1 MLPLFNKQ
9 GKAAAATKFFGI
21 LGTHALFGGLVA
33 LPAFSMVM
41 GALQAAWEKWQK
53 DPDAPTEMR
62 DVDYETWWRT
72 EWLPSYFGNTGL
84 PELAE
89 KMGIKGDKEETTA
102 QKLARLAEHGVLN
115 YSTGWDFSS
124 RLSLNDMWFRDPQ
137 PGKNVRDTLGNW
149 AEVLAGPAWST
160 AVGIGQGMELW
171 SQGEYEKGLEKFM
184 PASISKLMLAHRYNQ
199 EGVRIP
205 NGPADKQIVEKGKI
219 PTSALVGQVIGYA
232 PEALASAQTKGF
244 KAAAAEKVVDMQKA
258 SIVANYKKAFLA
270 SQDDSLSPEKQARF
284 EERLEKAEDDRQ
296 AFNER
301 NPRKK
306 IAPTADLREEA
317 KGKRKESRIAAEDTG
332 GINITRENAD
342 LLDPLAESAA
352 RDLQRLNKP
361 K

>member
-1 MLPLFNKQ
+1 
-9 GKAAAATKFFGI
+9 
-21 LGTHALFGGLVA
+21 
-33 LPAFSMVM
+33 
-41 GALQAAWEKWQK
+41 
-53 DPDAPTEMR
+53 
-62 DVDYETWWRT
+62 
-72 EWLPSYFGNTGL
+72 LPSYFGNTGL

-160 AVGIGQGMELW
+160 AQGIGQGMELW

-205 NGPADKQIVEKGKI
+205 NGPADKQLVEKGKI
-219 PTSALVGQVIGYA
+219 PTSALVGQAIGYA
-232 PEALASAQTKGF
+232 PEALSSAQTKGF
-244 KAAAAEKVVDMQKA
+244 KAAAAEKVVDMQKDH
-258 SIVANYKKAFLA
+258 IIQEYKKAFLA
-270 SQDDSLSPEKQARF
+270 SQDDNLPPEKQARF
-284 EERLEKAEDDRQ
+284 AARLEKAEDDRQ
-296 AFNER
+296 AFNEH

-306 IAPTADLREEA
+306 ISSTADLREEA
-317 KGKRKESRIAAEDTG
+317 KAKRKESRLAAEDTG

-352 RDLQRLNKP
+352 RDLQRLNKS